1 MGFTEKLIN
10 RLGIDN
16 ERFEAYRNI
25 LQKCSIRSLGQL
37 AQKIYEIE
45 LAYGRLAGKNE
56 DKNGQI
62 ISIEELEELEV
73 LFVERAKELFELNKI
88 YEIDDFVF
96 IIYLWK
102 CFDENSA
109 NEYIKSMLS
118 DETKKLKLL
127 CLFSGRW
134 TGSNSKG
141 WGFNPEDYSEYFSE
155 EEIIELI
162 EGFDKKRLAGF
173 TELER
178 IKLASFMLIYGK
190 HMSHPS
196 EEEAKDLVQQWMDS
210 AKE

>member
-1 MGFTEKLIN
+1 
-10 RLGIDN
+10 
-16 ERFEAYRNI
+16 
-25 LQKCSIRSLGQL
+25 
-37 AQKIYEIE
+37 
-45 LAYGRLAGKNE
+45 
-56 DKNGQI
+56 
-62 ISIEELEELEV
+62 
-73 LFVERAKELFELNKI
+73 LFVERAKELYELNRI

-109 NEYIKSMLS
+109 NEYINSLLS

-127 CLFSGRW
+127 CLFAGRR

-141 WGFNPEDYSEYFSE
+141 WGFNPEYYSEYFSE

-178 IKLASFMLIYGK
+178 IKLASFMLIHGN
-190 HMSHPS
+190 HMSHHS
-196 EEEAKDLVQQWMDS
+196 EDEAKDLVLKWMGS